1 MIDTGTIGNKF
12 EFVTVAAERCT
23 QLQRGARPR
32 VETYTTKSVTLAQI
46 EVLSGLIEYSYGP
59 FPEESQTEAEVGEV
73 TTEAYTAEGV
83 GTELGDQGV

>member
-1 MIDTGTIGNKF
+1 MIDTGTIGYKF
-12 EFVTVAAERCT
+12 EFVTVASERCT

-59 FPEESQTEAEVGEV
+59 FPEEVAAEPEVGEV
-73 TTEAYTAEGV
+73 TTEAYPIDDNGAGKRE
-83 GTELGDQGV
+83 